1 MDDAE
6 LARHGARRRVAQEQ
20 PGYPCRVSL
29 EDAEVGATLILLP
42 FEHHPVDTPYRASGP
57 IYVREGATQANPA
70 VNEVPGQL
78 RRRQLSVRAYSARGM
93 MRDAAVVEG
102 TDLETA
108 ITRLFEDPKVAYLH
122 LHNAKPGCYAARV
135 DRA

>member
-1 MDDAE
+1 M
-6 LARHGARRRVAQEQ
+6 
-20 PGYPCRVSL
+20 
-29 EDAEVGATLILLP
+29 
-42 FEHHPVDTPYRASGP
+42 DTPYRASGP